1 LGAGKMASM
10 KSRTFISFLL
20 LAALC
25 IPFLF
30 IPNATSQSTAIT
42 TTTTIR
48 QLPLGQCSQT
58 SLAFSAQAG
67 EEMTGTFGSDASIN
81 FYILSQEDFDAIQN
95 PNCHLPTS
103 AKPLYIQVNSAGHD
117 NPYRSLPF
125 QANGTYYFVFVYP
138 NSGIAQLVS
147 GHATVELS
155 FPPFITLIT
164 PGASSTRS
172 SSNVIVTATQ
182 STTESTTENTT
193 ESTTQG
199 TAVASATLSFG
210 TVGVIGLAVAM
221 GLIASVM
228 VFMRRGRSQTAQKA
242 VLKQGPVEREIKSE
256 SAQPKVFPAGQSIS
270 TGYGELDTVLAGG
283 LPAGFAIL
291 IVSPPCDERD
301 LLFRKIIESSLSVGS
316 SMFYMSRDLSGT
328 QDFAS
333 RYRTNFYVLSP
344 QADKI
349 TTDSGN
355 VFKIAG
361 VQNLIDVNIDFTKVM
376 ETLPK
381 VTSTRIII
389 IDLLSDVL
397 LEHKALTTRKWL
409 DDFISKRKSEG
420 FTVLGILNP
429 LISAKQESQAIIDL
443 FDGVIEIYEKELG
456 GRARR
461 FLIVKKMYGR
471 RYIETELML
480 DKDKLF

>member
-1 LGAGKMASM
+1 
-10 KSRTFISFLL
+10 
-20 LAALC
+20 
-25 IPFLF
+25 
-30 IPNATSQSTAIT
+30 
-42 TTTTIR
+42 
-48 QLPLGQCSQT
+48 
-58 SLAFSAQAG
+58 
-67 EEMTGTFGSDASIN
+67 
-81 FYILSQEDFDAIQN
+81 
-95 PNCHLPTS
+95 
-103 AKPLYIQVNSAGHD
+103 VNSVGHG
-117 NPYRSLPF
+117 NPYRTLPF
-125 QANGTYYFVFVYP
+125 PANGTYYFVFVYP
-138 NSGIAQLVS
+138 NSGIAQLAS

-155 FPPFITLIT
+155 FPSFITLT
-164 PGASSTRS
+164 TAGVSSIRS
-172 SSNVIVTATQ
+172 SSNVIVTTTQ
-182 STTESTTENTT
+182 STTEN
-193 ESTTQG
+193 TTQG
-199 TAVASATLSFG
+199 TAVASTPLSFGTIGVFG
-210 TVGVIGLAVAM
+210 TVGVIVAI
-221 GLIASVM
+221 GLIASLM
-228 VFMRRGRSQTAQKA
+228 LFMRRGKSQTAEEALLQ
-242 VLKQGPVEREIKSE
+242 QGPIKREIESE
-256 SAQPKVFPAGQSIS
+256 SPPPKVVSAEQSIS

-301 LLFRKIIESSLSVGS
+301 LLFRKIIESSLSIGS
-316 SMFYMSRDLSGT
+316 SVFYMSRDLSRT

-344 QADKI
+344 QADKM

-361 VQNLIDVNIDFTKVM
+361 VQNLNDVNITFTKVM

-429 LISAKQESQAIIDL
+429 LISAKQESQTIIDL
-443 FDGVIEIYEKELG
+443 FDGVIEIYEKEL
-456 GRARR
+456 RERSRR